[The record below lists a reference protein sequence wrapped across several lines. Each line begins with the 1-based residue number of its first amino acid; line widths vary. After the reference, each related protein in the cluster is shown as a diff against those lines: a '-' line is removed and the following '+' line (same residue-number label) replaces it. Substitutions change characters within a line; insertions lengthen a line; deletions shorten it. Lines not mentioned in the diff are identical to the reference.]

1 MIRFARDFRLI
12 PIVLLATICL
22 FALKVS
28 GIVFDGGYTLG
39 ERLTQKLTDHAQGR
53 DRSPELRIVNGESVP
68 AKPLIIVAG
77 GQDST
82 QRSSRQSW
90 AEVTASF
97 KGSPVEEDITGSIG
111 GKPSDTVAPDG
122 KSSGMPDDITSASGH
137 GGEEKPA
144 ADAGPPLK
152 TSEKPPAPAKLDVG
166 GDTFPLEPGKIN
178 SPGERAIL
186 GRLQGRRQELDTR
199 QRELDMR
206 ESLIKAAEKRLEA
219 KVQELKDIEARIKV
233 ATGARDKAE
242 ADRFKGI
249 VAMYENM
256 KPKDAARIFNKLDM
270 RVLIEVATA
279 LKARTMSEIMAN
291 MTSEAAEKL
300 TIEMA
305 NRASAQAVPQDGGQ
319 LPKIVGKPDNG

>member
-28 GIVFDGGYTLG
+28 GIVFDGGYTLADRLR
-39 ERLTQKLTDHAQGR
+39 ER
-53 DRSPELRIVNGESVP
+53 
-68 AKPLIIVAG
+68 AKPPGMTITTAESIPAYPKIVIADQNTLPDRTPARLPWA
-77 GQDST
+77 QDMFNYT
-82 QRSSRQSW
+82 GKRTNDD
-90 AEVTASF
+90 V
-97 KGSPVEEDITGSIG
+97 TGSVE
-111 GKPSDTVAPDG
+111 K
-122 KSSGMPDDITSASGH
+122 KSPAASPANKDMTSGDVTGSSAH
-137 GGEEKPA
+137 GGDGEKPP
-144 ADAGPPLK
+144 ADAAPPLK
-152 TSEKPPAPAKLDVG
+152 TSNKPPAPAKLDIG
-166 GDTFPLEPGKIN
+166 GDSFQLEPGKIN

-186 GRLQGRRQELDTR
+186 GRLQGRREELDTR

-219 KVQELKDIEARIKV
+219 KVQELKDIEQHIKV

-279 LKARTMSEIMAN
+279 IKARAMSEILAN
-291 MTSEAAEKL
+291 MSSEAAEKL
-300 TIEMA
+300 TVELA
-305 NRASAQAVPQDGGQ
+305 NRASAQVPPQEGGQ
-319 LPKIVGKPDNG
+319 LPKIEGKPGNG